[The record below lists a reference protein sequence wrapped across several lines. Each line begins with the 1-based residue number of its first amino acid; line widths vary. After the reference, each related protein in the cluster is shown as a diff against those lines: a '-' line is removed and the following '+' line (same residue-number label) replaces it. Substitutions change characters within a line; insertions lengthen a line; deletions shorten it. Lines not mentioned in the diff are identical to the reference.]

1 MEVEPASKTEFEEDI
16 LKPQESD
23 AKDIKEINGNNDQND
38 IEIDV
43 KLSDTIKE
51 KAKFNDNESPPL
63 LPSPAN
69 AKQEALDNDTSDQ
82 SITEL
87 NGSKE
92 DKEEQENDANNCDV
106 KPKDESLKMEDEEEV
121 KEEPMDQDPDPDF
134 EPEPELPAFEA
145 QDRSVKLEE
154 PLFDEKL
161 IDGFSFRA
169 FDKYIVLEV
178 NKI

>member
-51 KAKFNDNESPPL
+51 KAKFNDNESPSL

-106 KPKDESLKMEDEEEV
+106 KLKDESLKMEDEEEV

>member
-1 MEVEPASKTEFEEDI
+1 MLLSRNFVTRVKDGSVEPY
-16 LKPQESD
+16 
-23 AKDIKEINGNNDQND
+23 AKK
-38 IEIDV
+38 
-43 KLSDTIKE
+43 
-51 KAKFNDNESPPL
+51 
-63 LPSPAN
+63 
-69 AKQEALDNDTSDQ
+69 
-82 SITEL
+82 
-87 NGSKE
+87 
-92 DKEEQENDANNCDV
+92 
-106 KPKDESLKMEDEEEV
+106 EEV